1 MREKGSPIRGKASE
15 TDVTGQWRQKTYTGK
30 MLRELPP
37 KCSVLVKEVQIA
49 FEEVVELFGLV
60 NFKRFN

>member
-1 MREKGSPIRGKASE
+1 MEAE
-15 TDVTGQWRQKTYTGK
+15 TYSGK

>member
-1 MREKGSPIRGKASE
+1 MRGKESPIWGEESE
-15 TDVTGQWRQKTYTGK
+15 TDVTGEWRLKTYSGK

-37 KCSVLVKEVQIA
+37 KCGVLVKEVQIA